1 MKTTLLLDADVPAYQ
16 FAARGQKE
24 IVWDEGDEE
33 VRIPPPTDMAIDAMY
48 DYINDLKAKLEAD
61 RVVLCFSDS
70 DRKANWR
77 LDVLPTY
84 KWKRDPK
91 ARPVLHEAMEA
102 ALGEHFESIR
112 RPRLE
117 GDDVL
122 GILATNR
129 KVIKGRKIIA
139 TIDKDLK
146 TIPSRKQR
154 GSDNLLFH
162 MSIKNPKQDRL
173 VRVTEGQADW
183 YWMYQ
188 TIIGDTTDGYKG
200 CPGAGPAKACQLLGD
215 YEDAPDDTMLPH
227 WWKLVVELYE
237 SKGLTEAD
245 ALQQARV
252 ARIARHEDFDYKHK
266 VVIPWTPND

>member
-24 IVWDEGDEE
+24 IQWDEDDE
-33 VRIPPPTDMAIDAMY
+33 VHVIAPPLELAIDNML
-48 DYINDLKAKLEAD
+48 DYINDLKEKLEAD
-61 RVVLCFSDS
+61 RVVLCFSDA

-84 KWKRDPK
+84 KWQRDPK
-91 ARPVLHEAMEA
+91 ARPLLHGDMEA
-102 ALGEHFESIR
+102 ALSDAFESYR

-122 GILATNR
+122 GILATNN

-154 GSDNLLFH
+154 GSDNLLYH
-162 MSIKNPKQDRL
+162 MSIKYPQRDRL
-173 VRVTEGQADW
+173 VRVTEAQADW

-200 CPGAGPAKACQLLGD
+200 CPGAGPKKAIDILGAQEEAFD
-215 YEDAPDDTMLPH
+215 PMGVQY
-227 WWKLVVELYE
+227 WWPKVVELYE
-237 SKGLTEAD
+237 SKGFTEED
-245 ALQQARV
+245 ALTQARV
-252 ARIARHEDFDYKHK
+252 ARIARTEDFNYKTK
-266 VVIPWTPND
+266 AVVPWTPNF